1 MGLSPLYCLMT
12 GRKSIYLTEET
23 KAFHRAGRA
32 GFHADWNLLRLFP
45 TFPAR
50 ELEIIKRE
58 YALNISSH
66 LLPPLQ
72 FIEIVNAN
80 GKFAAMGWEYTSAG
94 RKALNVFHLEKPAQS
109 LRTEMLRL

>member
-1 MGLSPLYCLMT
+1 MGLSPLCCLMT
-12 GRKSIYLTEET
+12 GRKSIYLKEET
-23 KAFHRAGRA
+23 KALHRAGKA
-32 GFHADWNLLRLFP
+32 GFHADCNLSRLFP

-58 YALNISSH
+58 YELNISP

-72 FIEIVNAN
+72 FMEIVNAN

-94 RKALNVFHLEKPAQS
+94 RKH
-109 LRTEMLRL
+109 